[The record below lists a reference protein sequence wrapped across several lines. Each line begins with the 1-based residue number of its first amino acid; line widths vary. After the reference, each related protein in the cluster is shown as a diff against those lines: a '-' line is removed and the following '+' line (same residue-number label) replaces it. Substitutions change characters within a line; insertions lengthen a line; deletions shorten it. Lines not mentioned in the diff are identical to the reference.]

1 MTHASA
7 DRFWDV
13 VTSGHPIVVQLTRD
27 LTNEQRTEV
36 KQVLDGMF
44 RERSGGAPNAVIH
57 TGMNIGIG
65 SK

>member
-13 VTSGHPIVVQLTRD
+13 VTSGNPIMVQLTRG
-27 LTNEQRTEV
+27 LTNAQRTEV
-36 KQVLDGMF
+36 RRVLDGMF

-57 TGMNIGIG
+57 TEMNIGIG
-65 SK
+65 TK